1 MISIILRA
9 KNEMP
14 WLAETLSML
23 KRQKNQG
30 FELIAVDS
38 GSTDGSYELLQEYQP
53 DILYQIAPESYIPGK
68 VLNAAIAKAK
78 GEIIVFNNA
87 DSIPLDED
95 WLDKLTAPF
104 AEDAELI
111 AVYANQVPRQEA
123 IPLVRKD
130 YERAF
135 GDGKIS
141 AQWRHFF
148 SLASSAVRREIILEY
163 PFDEDI
169 QYSEDIEW
177 SWRMKQMGYKIR
189 YLPEARVEHS
199 HNYTLKQIKKR
210 YYGEGK
216 AEGFIYQD
224 LFHKE
229 PAQKSFFRSVWLAF
243 IAEYLRDIVY
253 LVKHKEYKWIV
264 PAKFYRFAQ
273 RYYAYL
279 GRKDYATQKAAK
291 GVIAVSCVA
300 YDEGKSGIS
309 EYMVSVIR
317 ELVKEHKL
325 CLIMHRSDRQS
336 FPIRHENISYYYPP
350 EIVKSALLSM
360 LWHLYILPGIIKRKG
375 WKKLFLPAGNRRLL
389 SKYAVPAVITFH
401 DLSQFHIAGK
411 YDALRLFYI
420 RRVVPHYL
428 KKAPAIFAISE
439 NTRQDMLRFYRMQ
452 PERIRVNYNG
462 FYLDQ
467 GELERVDLAA
477 KYGIRG
483 KYLLYV
489 ARIEHPGK
497 NHLNLLKA
505 YERLVP
511 ELRAEYSLVLVGGDW
526 NGAEA
531 VHEYHAAMADKDRVH
546 FVGFVPKE
554 QLAAFYN
561 KAALYVF
568 PSLYEGFG
576 LPLLEAFA
584 AGVPVVAANRSSLPE
599 IGAEA
604 AEYFDPEK
612 VKEMAKVIERVLCD
626 PIGQIKM
633 IQLGQERLKLFSWS
647 KHAKLIAA
655 SFEEQ
660 AGGKPGN

>member
-1 MISIILRA
+1 
-9 KNEMP
+9 MP
-14 WLAETLSML
+14 WIKDTLKML
-23 KRQKNQG
+23 KRQKNQD

-53 DILYQIAPESYIPGK
+53 EILYQIAPESYIPGK
-68 VLNAAIAKAK
+68 VLNAAITKAK

-104 AEDAELI
+104 AEDPALI
-111 AVYANQVPRQEA
+111 AVYANQIPRKDA

-141 AQWRHFF
+141 AKWRHFF
-148 SLASSAVRREIILEY
+148 SLASSAVRREIILKY
-163 PFDEDI
+163 PFNEDI

-199 HNYTLKQIKKR
+199 HNYTLRQIKKR

-216 AEGFIYQD
+216 AEGYIYRE
-224 LFHKE
+224 LYLKE
-229 PAQKSFFRSVWLAF
+229 PGQKSFLRSVWLAF
-243 IAEYLRDIVY
+243 IAEYFRDLRY
-253 LVKHKEYKWIV
+253 LIKNKEYKWIV
-264 PAKFYRFAQ
+264 PAKYYRLAQ
-273 RYYAYL
+273 RYFAYK
-279 GRKDYATQKAAK
+279 GRQDYAIQQASKEI
-291 GVIAVSCVA
+291 IAVSCVA
-300 YDEGKSGIS
+300 YDDGKSGIS

-317 ELVKEHKL
+317 ELVKDYKL
-325 CLIMHRSDRQS
+325 CLIMHKSDQKI
-336 FPIRHENISYYYPP
+336 FPIRHENISYYHPP
-350 EIVKSALLSM
+350 EIVKKPLLSM
-360 LWHLYILPGIIKRKG
+360 LWHLYVLPGIIRRKG
-375 WKKLFLPAGNRRLL
+375 WGKLFLPAGNRRLL
-389 SKYAVPAVITFH
+389 ARYELPVAICFH
-401 DLSQFHIAGK
+401 DLSQFHVPGK

-420 RRVVPHYL
+420 RRVVPFYL
-428 KKAPAIFAISE
+428 SKAPAIFAISE
-439 NTRQDMLRFYRMQ
+439 NTRQDMLRFYHIEPDRV
-452 PERIRVNYNG
+452 RVNYNG

-467 GELERVDLAA
+467 SADKLVDLEA

-505 YERLVP
+505 YELLSD
-511 ELRAEYSLVLVGGDW
+511 EIKAEYSLVIVGVDW
-526 NGAEA
+526 NGAEL
-531 VHEYHAAMADKDRVH
+531 VHEYHMAMADRERIH
-546 FVGFVPKE
+546 FTGFVPKD
-554 QLAAFYN
+554 QLASFYS

-599 IGAEA
+599 IGADA
-604 AEYFDPEK
+604 AAYFDPER
-612 VKEMAKVIERVLCD
+612 VEEMAEVIEAVLKD
-626 PIGQIKM
+626 PIGQFRM
-633 IQLGQERLKLFSWS
+633 IQLGQERLKHFSWAE
-647 KHAKLIAA
+647 HAKVIAA
-655 SFEEQ
+655 SLEEQ
-660 AGGKPGN
+660 ARRKPGN